1 MHLLR
6 WLNLPQSRS
15 KVSQIQ
21 RRSSKSRI
29 LIGRHLRRYSEMLEG
44 LYLGLFPFARHAREG
59 PNMELLTRSHNLA
72 MLVQKQFVLAI
83 LVEIHWTVSEVR

>member
-1 MHLLR
+1 
-6 WLNLPQSRS
+6 
-15 KVSQIQ
+15 
-21 RRSSKSRI
+21 
-29 LIGRHLRRYSEMLEG
+29 MLEG